1 MKKDTSLSAGPISKS
16 MTAAELMQKHLKD
29 PNHHVTD
36 EELRNVKVG
45 IEAED
50 EEEVNKESGEI
61 EQEIESLSDN
71 KNVPN
76 PYRII
81 E

>member
-1 MKKDTSLSAGPISKS
+1 MKKDTTLSVDSTNKS
-16 MTAAELMQKHLKD
+16 MTAAELTQKHLKD

-36 EELRNVKVG
+36 EELRNVRVG

-50 EEEVNKESGEI
+50 EEEVSKDANQLTHEI
-61 EQEIESLSDN
+61 EDLSDAEN
-71 KNVPN
+71 LPN

>member
-1 MKKDTSLSAGPISKS
+1 MKKETSLSAEPINKS
-16 MTAAELMQKHLKD
+16 MTAAELTQKHLKD

-50 EEEVNKESGEI
+50 EDDVSNDSNQL
-61 EQEIESLSDN
+61 EQEIERLHDQEN
-71 KNVPN
+71 IPN
-76 PYRII
+76 PFRII